1 MENELQKNKNG
12 LIDITEISS
21 EDIELAKMTTF
32 EEIEEGIKTSKKVLK
47 YNFIKIGELLYIE
60 QIKYNLELSK
70 KFNTNNLK
78 TLKNADRKGTGY
90 YEYACNKHNISK
102 SFLIK
107 ELMLYKRFG
116 ETFKRTSS
124 LPFAE
129 VTKLEIVAHMSDE
142 EIDEILHET
151 YIFNKNEIKGGDLN
165 QTQLRQVV
173 QEKRE
178 LQKLLDKQEKEKD
191 KDISDK
197 AAIIVKLTQE
207 KKALEYEFDE
217 KLSEQLKKATED
229 LSKTVEGQI
238 KAKLSKQI
246 MDANDSIKKA
256 NVEQGKAKAE
266 LKKLE
271 NTIKALD
278 KQEKENNRILN
289 IINEKEKV
297 MEDYDK
303 NRRVLESKINELTST
318 VEGLNNQK
326 KDLVDGIQRVKE
338 ISEFTKC
345 LNQMITLS
353 NEFEKD
359 VYSSYIAH
367 EDIRKY
373 LVPTVANALE
383 SLHRFD
389 DKLHNLFKPTIV
401 VAEGVEVT
409 NE

>member
-207 KKALEYEFDE
+207 KKALEDEFDE

-318 VEGLNNQK
+318 VGGLNNQK

>member
-178 LQKLLDKQEKEKD
+178 QQKLLDKQEKEKD
-191 KDISDK
+191 K
-197 AAIIVKLTQE
+197 
-207 KKALEYEFDE
+207 
-217 KLSEQLKKATED
+217 
-229 LSKTVEGQI
+229 G
-238 KAKLSKQI
+238 
-246 MDANDSIKKA
+246 
-256 NVEQGKAKAE
+256 
-266 LKKLE
+266 
-271 NTIKALD
+271 
-278 KQEKENNRILN
+278 R
-289 IINEKEKV
+289 
-297 MEDYDK
+297 
-303 NRRVLESKINELTST
+303 
-318 VEGLNNQK
+318 
-326 KDLVDGIQRVKE
+326 
-338 ISEFTKC
+338 
-345 LNQMITLS
+345 
-353 NEFEKD
+353 
-359 VYSSYIAH
+359 
-367 EDIRKY
+367 
-373 LVPTVANALE
+373 
-383 SLHRFD
+383 
-389 DKLHNLFKPTIV
+389 
-401 VAEGVEVT
+401 
-409 NE
+409 

>member
-207 KKALEYEFDE
+207 KKALEDEFDE

-326 KDLVDGIQRVKE
+326 KDLVYVIQRLKE

>member
-207 KKALEYEFDE
+207 KKALEDEFDE

>member
-90 YEYACNKHNISK
+90 YEYACNKHNVSK

-207 KKALEYEFDE
+207 KKALEDEFDE

-389 DKLHNLFKPTIV
+389 DKLHKVFKPTIV